1 MDKLEDKRGN
11 FRQQSKKKEGRK
23 GVLKVSLNIWYLNIG
38 SFRKRI
44 EKMGVL
50 EEDKGKGINSKL
62 I

>member
-44 EKMGVL
+44 EKMGVM